1 MQDLE
6 QMQRE
11 LERQGKLETVR
22 ALAATPEAAALQG
35 RVDPKALKDP
45 EQLRQSLE
53 QLLRSREGQALAR
66 RIQDAMRHG

>member
-11 LERQGKLETVR
+11 LARQGKLEAVR

-35 RVDPKALKDP
+35 RINPENAKDP
-45 EQLRQSLE
+45 EQLRRSLE
-53 QLLRSREGQALAR
+53 DFLRSREGQALAR
-66 RIQDAMRHG
+66 KIRDAMNHG